1 MTNHA
6 SRLTIRRVHPFLG
19 ARVEGVDLAEPMD
32 EPTFRAIF
40 DAFPP
45 EFTQHEEEATA
56 CRTT

>member
-19 ARVEGVDLAEPMD
+19 ARVEGVDLAETMD
-32 EPTFRAIF
+32 ESTFRAIF
-40 DAFPP
+40 DAFQ
-45 EFTQHEEEATA
+45 EFPQHEEEATA